1 MLTRHFAAQTERRY
15 GLAKR
20 DFSED
25 AVAALRDYKWPGNVR
40 ELRHQI
46 SRAILLS
53 RGLVITVEDLALP
66 QQAAAARDQ
75 SGLVMDTSMTLDM
88 AEKQLIENALRLTHN
103 NVSEAARHLGI
114 TRMAIRYRMGKHNI
128 RA

>member
-1 MLTRHFAAQTERRY
+1 MRH
-15 GLAKR
+15 
-20 DFSED
+20 D
-25 AVAALRDYKWPGNVR
+25 WPGNVR